1 MRPRL
6 DYRRNP
12 LFRAFLPAMEAAH
25 RMIAQSSLEAKT
37 QELVRIRVSQINGCS
52 FCVGLHSQDALAAGE
67 DPQRLH
73 LLPAWREAAVY
84 TDAERAALELAE
96 TATRL
101 ADGGRVD
108 DETWERAR
116 AHYDETQLAALI
128 SLIAAMNAFNRINA
142 MVRQP
147 ASPWTHPRREQASRG

>member
-12 LFRAFLPAMEAAH
+12 MFQAFLPAMEAAH
-25 RMIAQSSLEAKT
+25 RMIVESSLDAT
-37 QELVRIRVSQINGCS
+37 VQELVRIRVSQINGCS
-52 FCVGLHSQDALAAGE
+52 FCVGLHTRDAMAAGE

-73 LLPAWREAAVY
+73 LLAAWREAPLY

-96 TATRL
+96 TATRI
-101 ADGGRVD
+101 ADGGHVGD
-108 DETWERAR
+108 DIWERAG
-116 AHYDETQLAALI
+116 AHYDEQQLAALAA
-128 SLIAAMNAFNRINA
+128 LIAAMNAFNRINA

-147 ASPWTHPRREQASRG
+147 AFRWASARPEQLNRD